1 MSDVTQNNDNRSGR
15 SDDDAGD
22 PVGEIRIGGVQ
33 AFGLRAAAL
42 AGLVVTTTASAA
54 MVISPL
60 ATGPCCVSGP

>member
-1 MSDVTQNNDNRSGR
+1 MKDAEQVDSWNDEP
-15 SDDDAGD
+15 DDEAGH
-22 PVGEIRIGGVQ
+22 PAGEIRVHPVH